1 MFANQTNCKARL
13 AVAAQQS
20 LDAVPRSSTFPPL
33 GEPEF
38 PGPPAMPIALLRL
51 ELCLSAPV
59 ADLQDITN
67 IIKSDIG
74 LTVQLLRVAAREIE
88 ESPDRVVTISDIVVQ
103 VGVERLRALVARTKP
118 LPVHFRSPAGLGECE
133 RFWTHSRLTAL
144 VAEDLAGQSSEVSP
158 EEAYLAGLLYHV
170 GDLPWL
176 LGWATTGLVTANSC
190 PINYRMAE
198 AWRFP
203 RALADVIN
211 SDPKAC
217 CTRESRALLNIVEAA
232 DNWASRLEC
241 LAVREWEAVRLR
253 IHLVDQG
260 GLEIPMQNDFDA
272 V

>member
-1 MFANQTNCKARL
+1 M

-20 LDAVPRSSTFPPL
+20 LDTVPRSSTCPPL
-33 GEPEF
+33 GEAEF
-38 PGPPAMPIALLRL
+38 PGPPAMPLALLRL

-88 ESPDRVVTISDIVVQ
+88 ESPDRVVTISAIVVQ
-103 VGVERLRALVARTKP
+103 VGVERLRALVARTRP
-118 LPVHFRSPAGLGECE
+118 LPVYFRSHTGLGECE

-241 LAVREWEAVRLR
+241 LAVCESEAVRLR
-253 IHLVDQG
+253 IHLIDQDR
-260 GLEIPMQNDFDA
+260 LEIPMQKDVEA